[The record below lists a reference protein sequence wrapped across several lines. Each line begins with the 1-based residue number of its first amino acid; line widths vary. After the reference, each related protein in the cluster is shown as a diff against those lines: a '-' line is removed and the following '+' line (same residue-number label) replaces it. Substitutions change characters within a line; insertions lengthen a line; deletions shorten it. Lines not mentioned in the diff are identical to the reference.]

1 MIEDYFDTVGI
12 KNVSATASTAGSS
25 DGDDNQIT
33 QVAKKVLRREQTQK
47 VMPVD
52 AKQVIERQR
61 HEIQR
66 LRARYLNDT
75 SDSMKKT
82 VYQQSTCHLMKHQL
96 KNRMHS
102 QATIIDELKA
112 QLDRDEM
119 FALPMRFLDQSE
131 VQITHIGRNT
141 ENLVQSI
148 KNVVIETMGQANNW
162 AEARRLIEDSIENI
176 VDDQVHV
183 TTFFTDS
190 NANFGF
196 ATAWTKCVHLKI
208 KDNLKMKIT
217 FM

>member
-148 KNVVIETMGQANNW
+148 KNVVIETMG
-162 AEARRLIEDSIENI
+162 
-176 VDDQVHV
+176 
-183 TTFFTDS
+183 
-190 NANFGF
+190 
-196 ATAWTKCVHLKI
+196 
-208 KDNLKMKIT
+208 
-217 FM
+217 